1 MSLTETQFKQLGG
14 VALFESFD
22 SMKAL
27 QDYYGKFDSGEASL
41 ASMMAHI
48 GWNSCLATLA
58 KQGFITGNRTE
69 TLEQVV
75 QQKFGRLM
83 EATACKLMIKRDHFP
98 HQGRPYMVINFG
110 IVDGKYSFH
119 NGYYDLTLSEAAQY
133 IEEAQAMDL
142 RRQGR

>member
-1 MSLTETQFKQLGG
+1 MLSAEKFKQLGG
-14 VALFESFD
+14 VSMFESFD

-27 QDYYGKFDSGEASL
+27 QDYYSQFSGGDSAT
-41 ASMMAHI
+41 ATMCAHI

-75 QQKFGRLM
+75 SQKFGRLM
-83 EATACKLMIKRDHFP
+83 EATAEKLLIKRDHFP
-98 HQGRPYMVINFG
+98 HAGRPYMVINFG
-110 IVDGKYSFH
+110 VIDSKYAFH
-119 NGYYDLTLSEAAQY
+119 NGNYDLTLSEAAQL
-133 IEEAQAMDL
+133 IEEAQELDL